1 MMKLLVDKTAS
12 LINGKLMKMQVD
24 LMVHGLNGAFI
35 KLKVDVCQVDKTTS
49 Q

>member
-1 MMKLLVDKTAS
+1 MKLLVDKTAS